1 MSISRTLCA
10 SLLALVQVLPAAS
23 YAQSDTERQKAH
35 VVSRLYQATYGAE
48 DRCKPSKLASLEFG
62 KAFNQFSV
70 AYPELIRL
78 LKASPH
84 LTTAKEQYAKFL
96 AHPSTN
102 VNENA
107 LFEECRGM
115 GDMLRQFVE
124 APGAKEA
131 MDDFVQTLKK

>member
-96 AHPSTN
+96 AHH
-102 VNENA
+102 
-107 LFEECRGM
+107 R
-115 GDMLRQFVE
+115 
-124 APGAKEA
+124 
-131 MDDFVQTLKK
+131 QTLMKMRCLRSVGAWAICCANLSKHQGQKRLWTISFKH